1 MNNCKKMHNI
11 IELQA
16 TTTSNLHGSL
26 SNYSALVNLS
36 AQEKES
42 ITLKV
47 AL

>member
-16 TTTSNLHGSL
+16 TRPISLDDSL